1 MTGQGI
7 GAWGAAETR
16 FFYELTPD
24 RILDAV
30 EAAGLRPTGRCYA
43 LNSMENRVYDVEIE
57 IDGAA
62 RTPSDRFRVIKFYRP
77 GRWTN
82 DQILAEHEF
91 LEELDEHELPV
102 VPPITMEVGST
113 LAAIED
119 TGLRYAIWP
128 RIGGRIAD
136 ELDDEKLRRLGRLM
150 ARVHNIG
157 EVGVADERIRLDVNS
172 YGRDNLAY
180 LLEHD
185 VLPADVRDA
194 YRSLVEQLCDTV
206 EPWFEGVACQRIHG
220 DCHIGNVL
228 WRDDD
233 PYLVDF
239 DDMVR
244 GPCVQDLWL
253 IVPGRDTVA
262 VRDRETFLEAYEE
275 LRGFDRSTLRLVE
288 PLRALR
294 YIHFTAWIAR
304 RQDDP
309 AFQRV
314 FSDFGSERYWFEQIS
329 GLREIPTPNIIHVP
343 VGVKLVGLPSS
354 ETPQPV
360 TIDAPMSFLGLSQ
373 LVFNLVADSP
383 FRQGAPA
390 LSQYAADLPQTQMV
404 GENEA
409 TVTMKRTEG
418 YVIHTPDGVWVEQ
431 K

>member
-1 MTGQGI
+1 VTGQGI

-102 VPPITMEVGST
+102 VPPINMEVGST

-157 EVGVADERIRLDVNS
+157 EVGVADERIRLDVDS

-180 LLEHD
+180 LLDHD

-329 GLREIPTPNIIHVP
+329 GLREQI
-343 VGVKLVGLPSS
+343 GLI
-354 ETPQPV
+354 Q
-360 TIDAPMSFLGLSQ
+360 
-373 LVFNLVADSP
+373 DSAW
-383 FRQGAPA
+383 R
-390 LSQYAADLPQTQMV
+390 
-404 GENEA
+404 
-409 TVTMKRTEG
+409 
-418 YVIHTPDGVWVEQ
+418 
-431 K
+431 